1 MRMNETI
8 LTSIALTGFT
18 VAFFHAAIP
27 THWLPFVATGRAQG
41 WNQAKTL
48 GVAALAGTGHV
59 LATAVLGLLLTIFG
73 IAVNTR
79 VGSWFPFIAGGL
91 LVLLGLLLIWRQ
103 MSGRSHSHTH
113 LFERS
118 ERDHA
123 HEHDHDHKLATA
135 NPSDGGHQHET
146 TQSSVP
152 AFGRSGVSD
161 RTAIVSLFALL
172 TFSPCEAF
180 LPIYVS
186 GIRFGWAG
194 FALLT
199 LILSIATVAGMLFFT
214 WLTLAGIGR
223 LRVRWLEQHESGVMG
238 SLLLVAGL
246 LVMLFE
252 K

>member
-1 MRMNETI
+1 
-8 LTSIALTGFT
+8 
-18 VAFFHAAIP
+18 
-27 THWLPFVATGRAQG
+27 
-41 WNQAKTL
+41 
-48 GVAALAGTGHV
+48 
-59 LATAVLGLLLTIFG
+59 
-73 IAVNTR
+73 
-79 VGSWFPFIAGGL
+79 
-91 LVLLGLLLIWRQ
+91 
-103 MSGRSHSHTH
+103 MSGRSHAHTH

-118 ERDHA
+118 NIEHER
-123 HEHDHDHKLATA
+123 EHDHH
-135 NPSDGGHQHET
+135 HENDA

-152 AFGRSGVSD
+152 AFARSGVSD

-194 FALLT
+194 FSLLT
-199 LILSIATVAGMLFFT
+199 LILSVATVTGMLFFT

-223 LRVRWLEQHESGVMG
+223 LRLRWLEQHESGVMG
-238 SLLLVAGL
+238 SLLLAVGL